1 MDINFDF
8 EQDFVKQGKGAK
20 HSGTTFIVKGSDFKS
35 KQLDRLKLELQKY
48 DISDTKRYK
57 IASEMEAMNS
67 IEYMNM
73 KYLAAVIMIFED
85 YKGDY
90 QDEDEVNTYLYDLFK
105 DKQKISFFVN
115 KVMDN
120 EKEKDKS
127 YIKLIKS
134 ILLSYSYKLFKNRK
148 SGYEF

>member
-8 EQDFVKQGKGAK
+8 EQDFVKSGKGAK
-20 HSGTTFIVKGSDFKS
+20 HSTTTFVVKGSDFKS
-35 KQLDRLKLELQKY
+35 KQLDRLKMELQKY
-48 DISDTKRYK
+48 DILDTKRYK
-57 IASEMEAMNS
+57 IATEMEAMNS

-90 QDEDEVNTYLYDLFK
+90 QDEDDVNAYLYELFK
-105 DKQKISFFVN
+105 DKSKINFFVN

-120 EKEKDKS
+120 EKEKDNS

>member
-8 EQDFVKQGKGAK
+8 EQDFIKNGKGGK
-20 HSGTTFIVKGSDFKS
+20 HSATTFIVKSSDFKS
-35 KQLDRLKLELQKY
+35 KQLDKLKIELQKY
-48 DISDTKRYK
+48 DILDTKRYK
-57 IASEMEAMNS
+57 IATEMEAMNS

-90 QDEDEVNTYLYDLFK
+90 QDEDDVNAYLYELFK
-105 DKQKISFFVN
+105 DKSKISFFIN

-120 EKEKDKS
+120 EKDKDNS